1 MANAREILSRMK
13 SVQDTRKITNAMYLI
28 SSTKL
33 KKSKKLLE
41 ETEPYFYSLQDL
53 IRRILRHMP
62 DVEHFYF
69 NPRKEIKE
77 EDRVKGLI
85 VITGDKGLAGAYNHN
100 VLKMAQEWMEQS
112 KNHRLYVVGEL
123 GRHYFEARHIQV
135 EEQFHYT
142 VQNPTMHRA
151 RLISSTILED
161 YEEGRLDE
169 VWIIYTQMINSMQ
182 MEAEMTEL
190 LPLKREDFSNIVIPA
205 DIIQEEIQMVPSP
218 SAVMDH
224 VVPNYVTG
232 FIFGALVESFCSEQ
246 NARMMAMQS
255 ASDNANAI
263 LNDLSIE
270 YNRVRQAAI
279 TQEIT
284 EVISGA
290 KAQKRNNRKFVNI
303 KGGSHEQGKI
313 IQVMGPVVDVAFEDD
328 GLPHIKDALVVD
340 NQGKKCVMEVAQH
353 VGGNVVR
360 CIMLAS
366 SDGLCKDMEVEPTG
380 AGIQVPVGEKT
391 LGRLFNVLGETID
404 GGESLEGEDKW
415 VIHRD
420 PPSFEDQ
427 SPVVEMLETG
437 IKVIDLLAPYAKGGK
452 IGLFGGA
459 GVGKTV
465 LIQELI
471 TNIATE
477 HGGYSIFTGVGERS
491 REGNDLW
498 TEMRESG
505 VLEKTALVFGQ
516 MNEPPGARMR
526 VAETGLT
533 MAEYFRDVEH
543 QNVLLFI
550 DNIFRFVQAG
560 SEVSALLGRMPSA
573 VGYQPTLA
581 TEVGELQERIASTK
595 NGSVTSVQAVY
606 VPADDLTD
614 PAPAT
619 TFAHLDATTVLSRKI
634 VEQGIYPAVDPL
646 ESTSRILEE
655 DVVGKEHYEV
665 ANKVQQMLQKYKEL
679 QDIIAILGMEEL
691 SEDDKLTVNRA
702 RKIQR
707 FYPSPSMWRKTLPAY
722 PVNMCL

>member
-100 VLKMAQEWMEQS
+100 VLKMAHEWMEQS

-123 GRHYFEARHIQV
+123 GRHYFASKHIPV

-142 VQNPTMHRA
+142 VQNPTMHRD

-169 VWIIYTQMINSMQ
+169 VWIIYTQMMNSMQ

-290 KAQKRNNRKFVNI
+290 KAQK
-303 KGGSHEQGKI
+303 
-313 IQVMGPVVDVAFEDD
+313 
-328 GLPHIKDALVVD
+328 
-340 NQGKKCVMEVAQH
+340 KK
-353 VGGNVVR
+353 
-360 CIMLAS
+360 
-366 SDGLCKDMEVEPTG
+366 
-380 AGIQVPVGEKT
+380 
-391 LGRLFNVLGETID
+391 
-404 GGESLEGEDKW
+404 
-415 VIHRD
+415 
-420 PPSFEDQ
+420 Q
-427 SPVVEMLETG
+427 S
-437 IKVIDLLAPYAKGGK
+437 
-452 IGLFGGA
+452 
-459 GVGKTV
+459 
-465 LIQELI
+465 
-471 TNIATE
+471 
-477 HGGYSIFTGVGERS
+477 
-491 REGNDLW
+491 
-498 TEMRESG
+498 
-505 VLEKTALVFGQ
+505 
-516 MNEPPGARMR
+516 
-526 VAETGLT
+526 
-533 MAEYFRDVEH
+533 
-543 QNVLLFI
+543 
-550 DNIFRFVQAG
+550 
-560 SEVSALLGRMPSA
+560 
-573 VGYQPTLA
+573 
-581 TEVGELQERIASTK
+581 
-595 NGSVTSVQAVY
+595 
-606 VPADDLTD
+606 
-614 PAPAT
+614 
-619 TFAHLDATTVLSRKI
+619 
-634 VEQGIYPAVDPL
+634 
-646 ESTSRILEE
+646 
-655 DVVGKEHYEV
+655 
-665 ANKVQQMLQKYKEL
+665 
-679 QDIIAILGMEEL
+679 
-691 SEDDKLTVNRA
+691 
-702 RKIQR
+702 
-707 FYPSPSMWRKTLPAY
+707 
-722 PVNMCL
+722 